1 MVAKCHTLKV
11 SMSFTSH
18 FQLRWY
24 TVPSTLSLVLATA
37 KCKISPARV
46 LPSRKFWARLVSKSK
61 LLKECLNKV
70 AVIHKHIYCLH
81 LKWIT
86 CGEVWAVQ
94 VTAPPIQTFSNSEQ
108 KKQAASTT
116 INLTNSFKLQ
126 YTLLHAGTCG
136 RSEWHRVT
144 SCRMTIS
151 RRYICTLNEM
161 NRIRSPFYTVVPS
174 GSRSK

>member
-46 LPSRKFWARLVSKSK
+46 LPSRKFLARLVTKSK

-86 CGEVWAVQ
+86 CREVWPVQ
-94 VTAPPIQTFSNSEQ
+94 VTAHPNTDI
-108 KKQAASTT
+108 
-116 INLTNSFKLQ
+116 FK
-126 YTLLHAGTCG
+126 
-136 RSEWHRVT
+136 
-144 SCRMTIS
+144 
-151 RRYICTLNEM
+151 
-161 NRIRSPFYTVVPS
+161 F
-174 GSRSK
+174 